1 MNAVNLI
8 PADHRRRST
17 SVSASPVTLGVIG
30 SLVVVLA
37 AAVLYVFTVNDV
49 RERRTELARVTA
61 NAASWQAA
69 ANSYTSYVTA
79 AAQRKQQMGDIHHLV
94 SGRFPWSLLLSQ
106 IGGVMPAN
114 AALSN
119 LSAASPSADSA
130 AVAAAASGSTSST
143 PSANTSAVQIS
154 GCAASESAVAATMVA
169 LRRVQGVGSV
179 NLASTSNN
187 GTTAS
192 SSTGPNGAGGCPF
205 PVTFQMSLELV
216 SATPGTAAGSS
227 TSGSAAPTAGSAT
240 PTAGSATTPAA
251 TPTASAAT
259 SSTGA
264 AQ

>member
-8 PADHRRRST
+8 PADHRRRSA

-37 AAVLYVFTVNDV
+37 AAVLYVFSVNDV
-49 RERRTELARVTA
+49 RARRSELARVTA

-79 AAQRKQQMGDIHHLV
+79 AEQRKQQMADVHQLV

-119 LSAASPSADSA
+119 LSAAAPSADSTA
-130 AVAAAASGSTSST
+130 AAAAASGSTSST
-143 PSANTSAVQIS
+143 PSANTSAVSIA
-154 GCAASESAVAATMVA
+154 GCAASQSAVAATMVA
-169 LRRVQGVGSV
+169 FRRVQGVGSV

-187 GTTAS
+187 GTATS
-192 SSTGPNGAGGCPF
+192 SSSGPNSGGCPF
-205 PVTFQMSLELV
+205 PVTFQMSLVLV
-216 SATPGTAAGSS
+216 SATPVTTAGSS
-227 TSGSAAPTAGSAT
+227 TPGTTTPAGGSPA
-240 PTAGSATTPAA
+240 TPAA

-259 SSTGA
+259 STTGA

>member
-1 MNAVNLI
+1 
-8 PADHRRRST
+8 
-17 SVSASPVTLGVIG
+17 VIG

-37 AAVLYVFTVNDV
+37 AAVLYVFSVNDV
-49 RERRTELARVTA
+49 RARRSELARVTA

-79 AAQRKQQMGDIHHLV
+79 AEQRKQQMADVHQLV

-119 LSAASPSADSA
+119 LSAAAPSADSTA
-130 AVAAAASGSTSST
+130 AAAAASGSTSST
-143 PSANTSAVQIS
+143 PSANTSAVSIA
-154 GCAASESAVAATMVA
+154 GCAASQSAVAATMVA
-169 LRRVQGVGSV
+169 FRRVQGVGSV

-187 GTTAS
+187 GTATS
-192 SSTGPNGAGGCPF
+192 SSSGPNSGGCPF
-205 PVTFQMSLELV
+205 PVTFQMSLVLV
-216 SATPGTAAGSS
+216 SATPVTTAGSS
-227 TSGSAAPTAGSAT
+227 TPGTTTPAGGSPA
-240 PTAGSATTPAA
+240 TPAA

-259 SSTGA
+259 STTGA